1 VTRPPKILL
10 SAGEASGDRL
20 GAGLARAI
28 LRRRPDAEL
37 LGMGGD
43 EMAAAGVRL
52 VQHASEVAVMGLF
65 EVLTH
70 LPVLRGALAR
80 LERCLSEERPDLVVP
95 IDFPDFNLRLAER
108 AHRVRGPVVYFVSP
122 QIWAW
127 RRRRVLRIK
136 RLVGRMLV
144 LFPFETEFYENEGV
158 PVTFVGHPAADRATA
173 VHDGDAL
180 LRRAGLDPA
189 RDVVALVPGSREIEV
204 ARILPTLLRSAGIV
218 RARRSDVQFLVPLA
232 GTLSRPVVEA
242 RIRSSGL
249 PDTVVHGADF
259 PEVLGACQ
267 AGAVTSGTASLEAA
281 LVGLPMVVVY
291 RMRWPSYLLART
303 LVRVD
308 HAALPNLVA
317 GRRIVPELIQHE
329 LRPETVADHLIG
341 YLESP
346 DRAAAVRKELAD
358 VRRRLGEPGAFDRAA
373 EAVLA
378 EIGPTGDE
386 SAAPS

>member
-1 VTRPPKILL
+1 
-10 SAGEASGDRL
+10 
-20 GAGLARAI
+20 
-28 LRRRPDAEL
+28 
-37 LGMGGD
+37 MGGD
-43 EMAAAGVRL
+43 EMAAAGGRL
-52 VQHASEVAVMGLF
+52 VQHASEVAVMGFF

-70 LPVLRGALAR
+70 LPALRGAMAR

-108 AHRVRGPVVYFVSP
+108 AYRCRAPVVYYVSP

-127 RRRRVLRIK
+127 RKRRVLRIK
-136 RLVGRMLV
+136 RLVRRMLV
-144 LFPFETEFYENEGV
+144 LFPFEAGFYEGGGV
-158 PVTFVGHPAADRATA
+158 PVTFVAHPAVERTMAAHDR
-173 VHDGDAL
+173 DAL
-180 LRRAGLDPA
+180 LRGAGLDPA
-189 RDVVALVPGSREIEV
+189 REVVALVPGSRGIEV
-204 ARILPTLLRSAGIV
+204 ERILPTLLRSAEV
-218 RARRSDVQFLVPLA
+218 VQARRKGVQFVVPLA
-232 GTLSRPVVEA
+232 ATVSRALVET
-242 RIRSSGL
+242 RIRSAGL
-249 PDTVVHGADF
+249 SDTVIHGADF
-259 PEVLGACQ
+259 PEILGACQ

-291 RMRWPSYLLART
+291 RVRWPSYLLARA

-329 LRPETVADHLIG
+329 LRPGAVADHLLG

-346 DRAAAVRKELAD
+346 DRVAAVRKDLED

-378 EIGPTGDE
+378 EIGPGRDE

>member
-1 VTRPPKILL
+1 VTRPPRILI

-20 GAGLARAI
+20 GAGL
-28 LRRRPDAEL
+28 LRRRPDADL

-52 VQHASEVAVMGLF
+52 VQHASEVAVMGFF

-70 LPVLRGALAR
+70 LPALRRAMAR
-80 LERCLSEERPDLVVP
+80 LDRCLQEERPDLVVP

-108 AHRVRGPVVYFVSP
+108 AHRARLPVVYYVSP

-127 RRRRVLRIK
+127 RKRRLLRIK
-136 RLVGRMLV
+136 RLVRRMLV
-144 LFPFETEFYENEGV
+144 LFPFETEFYESEGV
-158 PVTFVGHPAADRATA
+158 PVTFVGHPAADRAA
-173 VHDGDAL
+173 AAHDPDAL
-180 LRRAGLDPA
+180 LRGAGLDPA
-189 RDVVALVPGSREIEV
+189 REVVALVPGSRRIEV
-204 ARILPTLLRSAGIV
+204 ERILPTLLRSAELV
-218 RARRSDVQFLVPLA
+218 RARRSGVQFVVPLA
-232 GTLSRPVVEA
+232 GTVPRTLVEA
-242 RIRSSGL
+242 RIRSARL

-259 PEVLGACQ
+259 PEILAACQ

-291 RMRWPSYLLART
+291 RVRWPSYLLARA

-329 LRPETVADHLIG
+329 LRPEAVAHHLLG

-346 DRAAAVRKELAD
+346 DRTAVVRKELAE

-378 EIGPTGDE
+378 EIGPERDE
-386 SAAPS
+386 SATPS

>member
-1 VTRPPKILL
+1 MTRPPRILL

-52 VQHASEVAVMGLF
+52 VQHASEVAVMGFF

-70 LPVLRGALAR
+70 LPALRGAMAR
-80 LERCLSEERPDLVVP
+80 LERCLSEEPPDLVVP

-108 AHRVRGPVVYFVSP
+108 AHRCRVPVVYYVSP

-127 RRRRVLRIK
+127 RKRRVLRIK
-136 RLVGRMLV
+136 RLVRRMLV
-144 LFPFETEFYENEGV
+144 LFPFETGFYEGEGV
-158 PVTFVGHPAADRATA
+158 PVTFVGHPAVERTTGPYDR
-173 VHDGDAL
+173 DAL
-180 LRRAGLDPA
+180 LGGVGLDPA
-189 RDVVALVPGSREIEV
+189 REVVALVPGSRRFEIE
-204 ARILPTLLRSAGIV
+204 RILPTLLRSAEIV
-218 RARRSDVQFLVPLA
+218 RARRNKVQFVVPLA
-232 GTLSRPVVEA
+232 GTVPRALVEA
-242 RIRSSGL
+242 RIRSAGL
-249 PDTVVHGADF
+249 SDTVIHGAGF
-259 PEVLGACQ
+259 PEILGACQ
-267 AGAVTSGTASLEAA
+267 AGAVASGTASLEAA

-291 RMRWPSYLLART
+291 RVRWPSYLLARA
-303 LVRVD
+303 LVRVE

-329 LRPETVADHLIG
+329 LRPEAVAGHLLG

-346 DRAAAVRKELAD
+346 DRASAVRNDLEE

-373 EAVLA
+373 DAVLA
-378 EIGPTGDE
+378 EIGSGRDE